1 MFAVMGFAK
10 LVVLALVFAAVWTVV
25 RWLNHAGYQL
35 RHRRPAPRRAI
46 EAEDLTACR
55 VCGAYLAAGS
65 RRCGR
70 ADCPRPQ

>member
-1 MFAVMGFAK
+1 MGIAK

-25 RWLNHAGYQL
+25 RWLNHAGHQL
-35 RHRRPAPRRAI
+35 PRRPAAPRRAL

-70 ADCPRPQ
+70 ADCRQPH